1 MTTGV
6 FLAVLCAAALH
17 AGWNAIVKTNADRF
31 FSIAALTVAA
41 GVISAAALPFVGGLA
56 PAAWPWLAGSLVAHT
71 GYKLFLS
78 KAYRLG
84 DMGQVY
90 PIARGAAPLLT
101 ALAMAGLGE
110 PLSPLA
116 LTGVVVLAI
125 GVGLMSLRGGRALAR
140 VETGAVAAALITALW
155 IACYTILDGMGARA
169 SGAPLTY
176 ALWLFFWDG
185 LAMFAALGIARGRE
199 GLRRLTRAGAAEWL
213 GGLMSM
219 GAYAIAIRAATQA
232 PIALVAALRETSVL
246 FAALISVAILREP
259 PTIWR
264 LAAGLTILCGVILA
278 RLG

>member
-1 MTTGV
+1 MTTAA

-41 GVISAAALPFVGGLA
+41 GAISAAALPFVGGLS

-71 GYKLFLS
+71 GYKLFLAR
-78 KAYRLG
+78 AYQLG

-101 ALAMAGLGE
+101 ACAMAALGE

-116 LTGVVVLAI
+116 FA
-125 GVGLMSLRGGRALAR
+125 GVGILAAGIALMSLRGGRSL
-140 VETGAVAAALITALW
+140 VQTEKGAVGAALITAVW
-155 IACYTILDGMGARA
+155 IMGYTILDGMGARA
-169 SGAPLTY
+169 SGDPRAY
-176 ALWLFFWDG
+176 ALWLFFCDG
-185 LAMFAALGIARGRE
+185 VAMFAALRILRGAE
-199 GLRRLTRAGAAEWL
+199 GWRRLTRTGWPEWV
-213 GGLMSM
+213 GGVMSM
-219 GAYAIAIRAATQA
+219 GAYSIAIWAATVS

-246 FAALISVAILREP
+246 FAALISAAILREP
-259 PTIWR
+259 PTRAR
-264 LAAGLTILCGVILA
+264 LVAALTILCGVVLA